1 MMKRLLICTLVLGI
15 TIPILAADDDA
26 TTITDPSKT
35 GAEYAIQ
42 GEYLGKIEAEQ
53 GMETW
58 ARRSLPWVTTSSAL
72 QGFAEVFRVKAG
84 SGATKWWRPMGI

>member
-58 ARRSLPWVTTSSAL
+58 SRTGHCHGSQQVPHCRASRRS
-72 QGFAEVFRVKAG
+72 
-84 SGATKWWRPMGI
+84 SG